1 MTKPSSEF
9 DFASVLQPGDH
20 VVWPQGT
27 GEPTGLTAALVEA
40 TPDLP
45 AYVAVLGMAT
55 TRTPKALVESGARF
69 LCLNGAAGTRSA
81 AAHSGNR
88 IMPAHVS
95 TVPGLIRSRRLP
107 VDVVLLRVRPTEEPG
122 MFSAGVVADFVQE
135 MVDAARVVIAEI
147 DDRLPLT
154 GDDALI
160 ARDRIHH
167 LTLADGPEPLLPDA
181 PAGATDIE
189 VARRVAEIVP
199 DRATIQLGIGGLPTA
214 VCAALAGHKHLG
226 IHSGVIPDCAVDLL
240 ENGAVTNLHKGL
252 DEGRMVTGGLFGDRR
267 LFDFSDGNNAVS
279 LRGAAYTHAAQT
291 MARLKKFYTINSAIE
306 IDLTG
311 QVNSELAGGK
321 YIGAVGGQVDFVRGG
336 RLSEGGRSIIALAST
351 TADGKTSKIVA
362 GLENRP
368 VTTARSDI
376 DIVVTE
382 FGSAELWGL
391 DFPARARAL
400 VAIAHPDFRE
410 SLDRSLQAAA
420 AHAG

>member
-9 DFASVLQPGDH
+9 DFASVLQSGDH
-20 VVWPQGT
+20 VAWPQGT

-40 TPDLP
+40 TPSLP
-45 AYVAVLGMAT
+45 DYVAVLGMVT
-55 TRTPKALVESGARF
+55 TRTPKAMTENGARF
-69 LCLNGAAGTRSA
+69 LCLNGAAGTRIA
-81 AAHSGNR
+81 AAVSGNR
-88 IMPAHVS
+88 IVPSHVS
-95 TVPGLIRSRRLP
+95 AVPGLIRARRLRT
-107 VDVVLLRVRPTEEPG
+107 DVVLIRVRPTNEAG
-122 MFSAGVVADFVQE
+122 MFSVGVVADFVQE
-135 MVDAARVVIAEI
+135 MVNAARVVVAEI

-154 GDDALI
+154 ADDALI
-160 ARDRIHH
+160 ASERIDY
-167 LTLADGPEPLLPDA
+167 LTLADGLEPLLPDA
-181 PAGATDIE
+181 VPNPTEIE
-189 VARRVAEIVP
+189 VARHVAEIIP

-214 VCAALAGHKHLG
+214 VCAALAGHKDLG

-240 ENGAVTNLHKGL
+240 EKGAISNRYKGL
-252 DEGRMVTGGLFGDRR
+252 DEGRTVTGGLFGARR
-267 LFDFSDGNNAVS
+267 LIDFSDGNAAIS

-291 MARLKKFYTINSAIE
+291 MIRLKKFYTVNSAIE

-311 QVNSELAGGK
+311 QVNSELAGSK
-321 YIGAVGGQVDFVRGG
+321 YVGAVGGQVDFVRGA

-362 GLENRP
+362 GFEGRP

-400 VAIAHPDFRE
+400 IAIAHPDFRE
-410 SLDRSLQAAA
+410 TLDRSLNAA